1 MELQQMRYV
10 VAIAEERN
18 FTRAAQRCHVVQS
31 ALSHQIKALERELGV
46 PLFVRNSRRVELT
59 SAGEQFVVSARASL
73 SAAERAVADATG
85 VSGELRGELR
95 LGLIPTVNALNV
107 PATLGDFHRKHPAVS
122 IKLVSGSSD
131 NFMAAIAEGHMDL
144 AVLGLPESVTPRGV
158 QTTALAREPL
168 VAVLSAEHRL
178 APRPRVSLEEL
189 ARESLVD
196 FPAGTT
202 GRSQTDIAFERA
214 GLTRTVVFEAMTTP
228 LILDL
233 VRHGLAVA
241 ILPGSVVPEDPQLVC
256 LPIGEGGPVRVEYL
270 AWRDFNPSPAAQ
282 VFLEML
288 VPHTEI

>member
-1 MELQQMRYV
+1 MRYV
-10 VAIAEERN
+10 VAVAEERN

-59 SAGEQFVVSARASL
+59 FAGEQFVASARASL

-85 VSGELRGELR
+85 LSGELRGELR

-158 QTTALAREPL
+158 QTTALAREAL

-178 APRPRVSLEEL
+178 APQPRVSLEEL

-270 AWRDFNPSPAAQ
+270 AWRSFNPSPAAR

-288 VPHTEI
+288 VPHKDI

>member
-1 MELQQMRYV
+1 MRYV

>member
-10 VAIAEERN
+10 VAVAEERN

-59 SAGEQFVVSARASL
+59 SAGEQFVASARASL

-131 NFMAAIAEGHMDL
+131 NFMAAIAEGHLDL

-158 QTTALAREPL
+158 QTTALAREAL

-178 APRPRVSLEEL
+178 APQPRVSLEEL

-196 FPAGTT
+196 FPGGTT

-241 ILPGSVVPEDPQLVC
+241 ILPGSVVPDDPQLVC
-256 LPIGEGGPVRVEYL
+256 LPIGKGGPVRVEYL
-270 AWRDFNPSPAAQ
+270 AWRSFNPSPAAR

-288 VPHTEI
+288 VPHKDI

>member
-1 MELQQMRYV
+1 MRYV
-10 VAIAEERN
+10 VAVAEERN

-59 SAGEQFVVSARASL
+59 SAGEQFVASARASL

-95 LGLIPTVNALNV
+95 VGLIPTVNALNV
-107 PATLGDFHRKHPAVS
+107 PATLGDFHRKHPAVN

-168 VAVLSAEHRL
+168 VAVCSTEHRL
-178 APRPRVSLEEL
+178 APQPRVSLEEL

-241 ILPGSVVPEDPQLVC
+241 ILPGSVVPEDPQLQC
-256 LPIGEGGPVRVEYL
+256 LPIGEDGPVRVEYL

-288 VPHTEI
+288 LPHTEI